1 MTDERPALGVLMFV
15 AHRSIE
21 RRVMARLAAVGA
33 DDITL
38 AQSRVVQRLAPEP
51 MRLTDLAE
59 QAGVTKQTA
68 GGIVDQL
75 EAAGYL
81 VRVPDPSDRRAR
93 LVTLS
98 DRGVELCEIA
108 AREVEAIEQEWRD
121 HLGADDFAAL
131 EKSLIRLRE
140 IADPYR

>member
-1 MTDERPALGVLMFV
+1 MPDELPALGVLMFV

-21 RRVMARLAAVGA
+21 RRVMARLADAGA

-81 VRVPDPSDRRAR
+81 MRVPDPR
-93 LVTLS
+93 
-98 DRGVELCEIA
+98 IA
-108 AREVEAIEQEWRD
+108 GRD
-121 HLGADDFAAL
+121 W
-131 EKSLIRLRE
+131 
-140 IADPYR
+140 

>member
-1 MTDERPALGVLMFV
+1 MSDDRPPLGVLMFV
-15 AHRSIE
+15 AHRYLE
-21 RRVMARLAAVGA
+21 RRVMARLAAEGA

-38 AQSRVVQRLAPEP
+38 AQARVMQRLAPEP

-75 EAAGYL
+75 ESAGYL
-81 VRVPDPSDRRAR
+81 LRVADPSDRRAR

-98 DRGVELCEIA
+98 ERGIELCVRA
-108 AREVEAIEQEWRD
+108 ADEVEQIEGEWRA
-121 HLGADDFAAL
+121 HLGDDDFAAL
-131 EKSLIRLRE
+131 EKTMTRLRE
-140 IADPYR
+140 ITDPYR

>member
-108 AREVEAIEQEWRD
+108 AREVQTIEQEWRD

-140 IADPYR
+140 ITDPYR

>member
-21 RRVMARLAAVGA
+21 RRVMARLAAAGA

-108 AREVEAIEQEWRD
+108 AQEVEAIEQEWRD

-140 IADPYR
+140 VTDPYC